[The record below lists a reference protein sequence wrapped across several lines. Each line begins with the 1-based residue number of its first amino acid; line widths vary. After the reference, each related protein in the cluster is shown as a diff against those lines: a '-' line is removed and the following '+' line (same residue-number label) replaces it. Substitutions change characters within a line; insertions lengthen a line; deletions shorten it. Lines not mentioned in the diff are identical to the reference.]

1 MKHTIAVEITQMIE
15 VEAENEDQAF
25 EIVRNQM
32 DPRQAAVARLQ
43 SVITMVYD
51 AKTNSYVREDML
63 NDQSRMDKNESN
75 DRTDRTDA

>member
-1 MKHTIAVEITQMIE
+1 MKYTIAVEITQMVE

-63 NDQSRMDKNESN
+63 ND
-75 DRTDRTDA
+75 